1 MDRQIIEISNNGFFL
16 SLYRG
21 FLVIE
26 NEKKQKQ
33 EIPLDNILS
42 LILSADNTVISKNIV
57 NAVIEQGGN
66 IIFCDKKYLPSTIA
80 VPYTGHWLTSH
91 RIKQQIDCSRPLQK
105 NLWKSIVQHKILN
118 QASVLEYFFPDNKNI
133 ERLKILAKD
142 TLSDDA
148 RNHEG
153 MAAALYFK
161 SLFGKKF
168 VRNRLNPDINILL
181 NYAYTILRAMVARAV
196 SGNGLLPYLGLKHCG
211 KTNSLPLVD
220 DLIEPF
226 RAIADKLV
234 FDEVN
239 KIINTDNIELN
250 AEIKRNL
257 AKLTAL
263 VVDTVDRLQR
273 TFNEFPML
281 LELVKKEKLALHF
294 FKEGLV
300 IDKNFKSSDLAM
312 WQMQILSANMFVNST
327 RDNVKRSEERML
339 NEGLL
344 PGPAPI
350 GYLNTKDANG
360 KKTIIID
367 PDRGHWIRK
376 LFEEYSTGLFSMDEL
391 VKKSKNWGLRNRKSG
406 NPITKAQFADILQNP
421 FYYGVMY
428 YNKSYFPHIYEKLIS
443 KELFDKCT
451 EVRTGKFK
459 RTSKHTREPYIFRGL
474 VRCKHCGCL
483 LSPYTKKG
491 QYVYLRHTDLKNCE
505 HCNNISEKI
514 LLKEVEK
521 ALASICFDDE
531 LKIALADALKK
542 RYEATHG
549 NNHYQLEKNRNQLV
563 DVEENQK
570 KLLDLL
576 IAGTVS
582 AEVYR
587 SKNAEYE
594 TAKIELQAKIEQLQT
609 PDNSVERAIDKV
621 LNFSQNS
628 FAIFKS
634 SQIEEKR
641 RILNIVFANFLMDG
655 KNPEISMHK
664 NFKLLSK
671 IGACED
677 WCPGEDSNFHYLR

>member
-105 NLWKSIVQHKILN
+105 NLWKSIVQHKIHFSLN
-118 QASVLEYFFPDNKNI
+118 TSPK

-257 AKLTAL
+257 AKLI
-263 VVDTVDRLQR
+263 V
-273 TFNEFPML
+273 FP
-281 LELVKKEKLALHF
+281 A
-294 FKEGLV
+294 
-300 IDKNFKSSDLAM
+300 I
-312 WQMQILSANMFVNST
+312 
-327 RDNVKRSEERML
+327 
-339 NEGLL
+339 
-344 PGPAPI
+344 
-350 GYLNTKDANG
+350 
-360 KKTIIID
+360 
-367 PDRGHWIRK
+367 
-376 LFEEYSTGLFSMDEL
+376 
-391 VKKSKNWGLRNRKSG
+391 
-406 NPITKAQFADILQNP
+406 
-421 FYYGVMY
+421 
-428 YNKSYFPHIYEKLIS
+428 
-443 KELFDKCT
+443 
-451 EVRTGKFK
+451 TGKGAVTLSDAIYDFVG
-459 RTSKHTREPYIFRGL
+459 SL
-474 VRCKHCGCL
+474 V
-483 LSPYTKKG
+483 SSFEDKK
-491 QYVYLRHTDLKNCE
+491 V
-505 HCNNISEKI
+505 
-514 LLKEVEK
+514 LLKYPQY
-521 ALASICFDDE
+521 E
-531 LKIALADALKK
+531 L
-542 RYEATHG
+542 
-549 NNHYQLEKNRNQLV
+549 
-563 DVEENQK
+563 
-570 KLLDLL
+570 
-576 IAGTVS
+576 
-582 AEVYR
+582 
-587 SKNAEYE
+587 
-594 TAKIELQAKIEQLQT
+594 
-609 PDNSVERAIDKV
+609 
-621 LNFSQNS
+621 
-628 FAIFKS
+628 
-634 SQIEEKR
+634 
-641 RILNIVFANFLMDG
+641 
-655 KNPEISMHK
+655 
-664 NFKLLSK
+664 
-671 IGACED
+671 
-677 WCPGEDSNFHYLR
+677 

>member
-1 MDRQIIEISNNGFFL
+1 MNKIVSVDDEEVDNGGAIALKGFNYQNAVASLIAILNYDKDNFLLFIETKDDIEVDIEDKHVFIQVKGQSL
-16 SLYRG
+16 SLTN
-21 FLVIE
+21 LLSIE
-26 NEKKQKQ
+26 NKNSDNKKC
-33 EIPLDNILS
+33 IF
-42 LILSADNTVISKNIV
+42 SKNIKKNHPKALYHIV
-57 NAVIEQGGN
+57 LLSLKNDQKDVIEASEN
-66 IIFCDKKYLPSTIA
+66 TVFSEEYLYSDE
-80 VPYTGHWLTSH
+80 
-91 RIKQQIDCSRPLQK
+91 QQ
-105 NLWKSIVQHKILN
+105 
-118 QASVLEYFFPDNKNI
+118 
-133 ERLKILAKD
+133 
-142 TLSDDA
+142 
-148 RNHEG
+148 
-153 MAAALYFK
+153 
-161 SLFGKKF
+161 
-168 VRNRLNPDINILL
+168 
-181 NYAYTILRAMVARAV
+181 
-196 SGNGLLPYLGLKHCG
+196 
-211 KTNSLPLVD
+211 
-220 DLIEPF
+220 
-226 RAIADKLV
+226 
-234 FDEVN
+234 N
-239 KIINTDNIELN
+239 KIIQKLKEIGFTEEELN
-250 AEIKRNL
+250 
-257 AKLTAL
+257 
-263 VVDTVDRLQR
+263 
-273 TFNEFPML
+273 
-281 LELVKKEKLALHF
+281 
-294 FKEGLV
+294 
-300 IDKNFKSSDLAM
+300 S
-312 WQMQILSANMFVNST
+312 
-327 RDNVKRSEERML
+327 
-339 NEGLL
+339 
-344 PGPAPI
+344 
-350 GYLNTKDANG
+350 
-360 KKTIIID
+360 
-367 PDRGHWIRK
+367 
-376 LFEEYSTGLFSMDEL
+376 
-391 VKKSKNWGLRNRKSG
+391 

>member
-1 MDRQIIEISNNGFFL
+1 MARTQQNRQLRPLHLFICEDSKSSKYYMQGLGQAKGINIKAEEAYGTSP
-16 SLYRG
+16 
-21 FLVIE
+21 E
-26 NEKKQKQ
+26 NVLRSAKEKQKLFKDKGTVQIYCLFDKDDCDDEKFKKVIQQCKKAGFVDAISVPCYEYWLLLHLKKTNQPFKDSQ
-33 EIPLDNILS
+33 ECCETFK
-42 LILSADNTVISKNIV
+42 A
-57 NAVIEQGGN
+57 
-66 IIFCDKKYLPSTIA
+66 
-80 VPYTGHWLTSH
+80 
-91 RIKQQIDCSRPLQK
+91 
-105 NLWKSIVQHKILN
+105 
-118 QASVLEYFFPDNKNI
+118 EYN
-133 ERLKILAKD
+133 
-142 TLSDDA
+142 
-148 RNHEG
+148 
-153 MAAALYFK
+153 
-161 SLFGKKF
+161 KKF
-168 VRNRLNPDINILL
+168 QTQHSVKE
-181 NYAYTILRAMVARAV
+181 
-196 SGNGLLPYLGLKHCG
+196 LK
-211 KTNSLPLVD
+211 
-220 DLIEPF
+220 
-226 RAIADKLV
+226 A
-234 FDEVN
+234 
-239 KIINTDNIELN
+239 
-250 AEIKRNL
+250 KR
-257 AKLTAL
+257 
-263 VVDTVDRLQR
+263 D
-273 TFNEFPML
+273 
-281 LELVKKEKLALHF
+281 
-294 FKEGLV
+294 
-300 IDKNFKSSDLAM
+300 
-312 WQMQILSANMFVNST
+312 MFVNST

-459 RTSKHTREPYIFRGL
+459 RTSKHTKEPYIFRGL

-505 HCNNISEKI
+505 HCNNVSEKI

-521 ALASICFDDE
+521 ALASISFDDE
-531 LKIALADALKK
+531 LKLALADALKK
-542 RYEATHG
+542 RYEALHG
-549 NNHYQLEKNRNQLV
+549 NNYYQLEKNRNQLA

-587 SKNAEYE
+587 CKNAEYE

-677 WCPGEDSNFHYLR
+677 WCPGEDSNFHDQTVIST

>member
-1 MDRQIIEISNNGFFL
+1 
-16 SLYRG
+16 
-21 FLVIE
+21 
-26 NEKKQKQ
+26 
-33 EIPLDNILS
+33 
-42 LILSADNTVISKNIV
+42 
-57 NAVIEQGGN
+57 
-66 IIFCDKKYLPSTIA
+66 
-80 VPYTGHWLTSH
+80 
-91 RIKQQIDCSRPLQK
+91 
-105 NLWKSIVQHKILN
+105 
-118 QASVLEYFFPDNKNI
+118 
-133 ERLKILAKD
+133 
-142 TLSDDA
+142 
-148 RNHEG
+148 
-153 MAAALYFK
+153 
-161 SLFGKKF
+161 
-168 VRNRLNPDINILL
+168 
-181 NYAYTILRAMVARAV
+181 MVARAV

-257 AKLTAL
+257 AKLI
-263 VVDTVDRLQR
+263 V
-273 TFNEFPML
+273 FP
-281 LELVKKEKLALHF
+281 A
-294 FKEGLV
+294 
-300 IDKNFKSSDLAM
+300 I
-312 WQMQILSANMFVNST
+312 
-327 RDNVKRSEERML
+327 
-339 NEGLL
+339 
-344 PGPAPI
+344 
-350 GYLNTKDANG
+350 
-360 KKTIIID
+360 
-367 PDRGHWIRK
+367 
-376 LFEEYSTGLFSMDEL
+376 TG
-391 VKKSKNWGLRNRKSG
+391 
-406 NPITKAQFADILQNP
+406 
-421 FYYGVMY
+421 MY

-459 RTSKHTREPYIFRGL
+459 RTSKHTKEPYIFRGL

-491 QYVYLRHTDLKNCE
+491 QYVYLRHTALKDCE
-505 HCNNISEKI
+505 HCNNVSEKI

-521 ALASICFDDE
+521 ALASISFDDE
-531 LKIALADALKK
+531 LKLTLADALKK

-549 NNHYQLEKNRNQLV
+549 NNHYQLEKNRNQLA

-594 TAKIELQAKIEQLQT
+594 TVKIELQAKIEQLQT